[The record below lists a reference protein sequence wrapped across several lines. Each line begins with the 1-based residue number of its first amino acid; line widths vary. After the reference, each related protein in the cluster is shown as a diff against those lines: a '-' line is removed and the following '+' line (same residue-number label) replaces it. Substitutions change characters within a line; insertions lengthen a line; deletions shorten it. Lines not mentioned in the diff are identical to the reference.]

1 MIQNACLMIIATC
14 TYFELFLASRR
25 LESSATTSQIQQKNC
40 SLTSSRPLKV
50 AENAPVPALNAA
62 HQQSRSS
69 SLSAG
74 LPGCSARGSA
84 KVGLPPLANLS
95 NAGARADIES
105 RGASEPAA
113 CQEPAAA
120 TGFLSAA
127 ASPPPPLTRI
137 TGSDRRLGLPTRSAR
152 RACPG
157 ASGRRVEGAGALLG
171 AGR

>member
-127 ASPPPPLTRI
+127 ASPPPP
-137 TGSDRRLGLPTRSAR
+137 
-152 RACPG
+152 
-157 ASGRRVEGAGALLG
+157 
-171 AGR
+171 